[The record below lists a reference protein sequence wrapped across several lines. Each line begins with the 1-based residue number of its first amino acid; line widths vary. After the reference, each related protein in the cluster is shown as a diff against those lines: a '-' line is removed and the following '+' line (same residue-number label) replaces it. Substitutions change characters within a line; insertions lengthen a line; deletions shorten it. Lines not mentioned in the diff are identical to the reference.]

1 MQTNLN
7 NTAMPS
13 EPVSGEN
20 AVFQLLIRP
29 KPALTLFLLA
39 FLSIFLAACGGGD
52 DVFTGDGP
60 AGGTGNI
67 TDIQASA
74 DKVQIAADGSDFATI
89 TALVRDSS
97 NIGVEDVP
105 VTISVDRPEAYT
117 VLVERKNTDASGV
130 VTARIFSRESRAGN
144 AIVTASVDGT
154 DKVSNPLGFSFVGSS
169 LTVQPASVDIAVGD
183 QETISARV
191 RDGSGGAAAFTAVC
205 VDLPASLTSSALGP
219 VFGCTQGLL
228 TNESGE
234 ATFAV
239 EGVAVG
245 TDGVI
250 RVSAV
255 GNEVD
260 VPVTVSARNI
270 SFVSPER
277 DSAFAKTATVDVAV
291 QVPGYTG
298 DVRLS
303 TTSGVFPNS
312 MSIITLPAVNGAVS
326 SPLTGFSSG
335 RVTLLA
341 EKLDASLERTT
352 AVFLAFDDSE
362 LTAAET
368 NLALQATPATLPVGA
383 GNESL
388 LSATAT
394 RLVGGQT
401 NAEPVPPGTL
411 IRFEIVGPT
420 LGASLSSP
428 LAFTDSA
435 GVAAVRL
442 RSGDIA
448 SSGDGLLLRAC
459 VESANL
465 CQDVRSE
472 VSITIVNRPGS
483 ISIGLANVLD
493 TTNDDTAYVLPVSV
507 IATDINGGALSNVD
521 ISVRIWPTRFATGVR
536 DLDGNAIPF
545 DAFPNEDENRNVI
558 RDLNDGWS
566 TGGLGSPLGFT
577 PNISGDRTKCA
588 AAGGGEPLGV
598 DTFGPTDA
606 FDNNCKLIPESTA
619 AGSVP
624 ARISTDANGLATF
637 NVIYLKDRAEF
648 VEAEIRATTV
658 VQGTQVQASR
668 TFWLPRL
675 EDDDNLPPSPYNTY
689 FE

>member
-7 NTAMPS
+7 DTVMPS
-13 EPVSGEN
+13 ERFSGEN
-20 AVFQLLIRP
+20 AVFQLLTRP
-29 KPALTLFLLA
+29 RPALTLLLLA
-39 FLSIFLAACGGGD
+39 LLSIFLAACGGGD

-67 TDIQASA
+67 VDIQASA
-74 DKVQIAADGSDFATI
+74 DKVQISADGSDFATI

-117 VLVERKNTDASGV
+117 VLVDRKNTDASGV

-154 DKVSNPLGFSFVGSS
+154 GKVSNPLGFNFVGSS
-169 LTVQPASVDIAVGD
+169 LVVQPASVDIAVGD
-183 QETISARV
+183 EETINARV

-205 VDLPASLTSSALGP
+205 VDLPASLTSPALGP
-219 VFGCTQGLL
+219 VFGCAQGLL

-234 ATFAV
+234 VPFVV

-245 TDGVI
+245 TDGLI

-277 DSAFAKTATVDVAV
+277 DSAFAKTATVDVEV
-291 QVPGYTG
+291 EVPGYTG

-303 TTSGVFPNS
+303 TTSGFFSSNGEP
-312 MSIITLPAVNGAVS
+312 IIIIPAVNGAAS
-326 SPLTGFSSG
+326 ANLTSFSSG

-341 EKLDASLERTT
+341 EKLDGSLERTT
-352 AVFLAFDDSE
+352 VVFFSYDNSE
-362 LTAAET
+362 LIADQTI
-368 NLALQATPATLPVGA
+368 LAVQATPATLPVGT

-388 LSATAT
+388 ISATVS
-394 RLVGGQT
+394 RLVLSDPQQRPE

-411 IRFEIVGPT
+411 VRFEIVGPT

-435 GVAAVRL
+435 GLAAVRL
-442 RSGDIA
+442 TSGDVA
-448 SSGDGLLLRAC
+448 TSGDGLLIRAC
-459 VESANL
+459 VESAGL
-465 CQDVRSE
+465 CAAVNSD
-472 VSITIVNRPGS
+472 VSITMVNQPGS

-493 TTNDDTAYVLPVSV
+493 TTNDETAYIQPVSV

-521 ISVRIWPTRFATGVR
+521 ISLRIWPTRFRTGDR
-536 DLDGNAIPF
+536 DADGNPVNILT
-545 DAFPNEDENRNVI
+545 FPNEDTNRNVI

-566 TGGLGSPLGFT
+566 T
-577 PNISGDRTKCA
+577 DRTKCA
-588 AAGGGEPLGV
+588 ASGAEEPLGV
-598 DTFGPTDA
+598 VNFGSREA

-619 AGSVP
+619 VGSVP
-624 ARISTDANGLATF
+624 SRISTDSNGLATF
-637 NVIYLKDRAEF
+637 NVIYLKDRADF

-658 VQGTQVQASR
+658 VQGTEVQASR
-668 TFWLPRL
+668 LFWLFRL